1 MKEQLVAFLQDRIGK
16 EVSFTEDDDIF
27 ALGLINSMFALQLVL
42 FLEGNFGI
50 SVENQ
55 DLDLNNFNTV
65 NNMLRFVQRKQA
77 PAVREMA

>member
-42 FLEGNFGI
+42 FLEGSFGI